1 MKRNIII
8 TGGAGFIGSHVVRLF
23 VNKYPEYNIIN
34 LDKLTYAGNL
44 ANLKDIE
51 NKPNYKFVKM
61 DICDFEAFYQLM
73 QDEKIDGIIHLAAES
88 HVDRSIKDPFTFART
103 NVMGTLSL
111 LQAAKLYWE
120 SQPTPY
126 VVEHEMADGSKL
138 KAQSRFYHISTDEVY
153 GALEM
158 NHPEGIPAPHQT
170 TASAHRSGLNAQGSL
185 AYGDEF
191 FYETTKYNPHSPY
204 SAAKASSDHFVR
216 AYHDTYGMPT
226 IVTNCSN
233 NYGPYQFPEKLIPL
247 FINNIRHRKPLPV
260 YGKGENVRDWLYVE
274 DHARAIDIIFHN
286 GKIAETYN
294 IGGFNEWKNIDIIK
308 TIIKTV
314 DIALGRVELTE
325 EQQKMNSSWLMAHGS
340 LPDEMFPDMSL
351 ITYVTDRLGHDARY
365 AIDSTKLQKELGWE
379 PSLQFEEG
387 IEKTVR
393 WYLDNQEWMDNITSG
408 EYEKYYEEMYAK
420 R

>member
-1 MKRNIII
+1 MNFERTLII

-23 VNKYPEYNIIN
+23 VNKYPNYKIIN

-51 NKPNYKFVKM
+51 DKPNYRFVKM
-61 DICDFEAFYQLM
+61 DICDFEGVLKLM
-73 QDEKIDGIIHLAAES
+73 QEERVDGIIHLAAES
-88 HVDRSIKDPFTFART
+88 HVDRSIKDPFTFAQT

-111 LQAAKLYWE
+111 LQAAKAAWE
-120 SQPTPY
+120 GAF
-126 VVEHEMADGSKL
+126 EGK
-138 KAQSRFYHISTDEVY
+138 RFYHISTDE
-153 GALEM
+153 
-158 NHPEGIPAPHQT
+158 
-170 TASAHRSGLNAQGSL
+170 
-185 AYGDEF
+185 
-191 FYETTKYNPHSPY
+191 PY

-216 AYHDTYGMPT
+216 AFHDTFGLPT

-260 YGKGENVRDWLYVE
+260 YGRGENVRDWLYVE
-274 DHARAIDIIFHN
+274 DHARAIDVIFHK

-308 TIIKTV
+308 VLINTT
-314 DIALGRVELTE
+314 DRLLGRKEGE
-325 EQQKMNSSWLMAHGS
+325 
-340 LPDEMFPDMSL
+340 DMDL
-351 ITYVTDRLGHDARY
+351 ITYVTDRAGHDLRY
-365 AIDSTKLQKELGWE
+365 AIDSSKLQRELGWE

-393 WYLDNQEWMDNITSG
+393 WYLDNQAWLDNVTSG
-408 EYEKYYEEMYAK
+408 DYQKYYENMYAG

>member
-1 MKRNIII
+1 MKRTIVI

-23 VNKYPEYNIIN
+23 VNKYPDYRIIN

-51 NKPNYKFVKM
+51 DKPNYKFVKM

-73 QDEKIDGIIHLAAES
+73 QDEKVDGIIHLAAES

-120 SQPTPY
+120 QFNYVMPVSDDLMPDSDASVMPDSDASVMPDSDRASQGIPC
-126 VVEHEMADGSKL
+126 
-138 KAQSRFYHISTDEVY
+138 RFYHISTDEVY
-153 GALEM
+153 GALTM
-158 NHPEGIPAPHQT
+158 NHPEGIEPPFK
-170 TASAHRSGLNAQGSL
+170 TAASSEGHK
-185 AYGDEF
+185 AYGDDF

-204 SAAKASSDHFVR
+204 SASKASSDHFVR

-247 FINNIRHRKPLPV
+247 FINNIRNRKPLPV
-260 YGKGENVRDWLYVE
+260 YGKGENVRDWLFVE
-274 DHARAIDIIFHN
+274 DHARAIDLIFHE

-294 IGGFNEWKNIDIIK
+294 IGGFNEWKNIDLIK
-308 TIIKTV
+308 VMIKTV
-314 DIALGRVELTE
+314 DRILGNPEG
-325 EQQKMNSSWLMAHGS
+325 HS
-340 LPDEMFPDMSL
+340 LDL

-365 AIDSTKLQKELGWE
+365 AIDST
-379 PSLQFEEG
+379 
-387 IEKTVR
+387 
-393 WYLDNQEWMDNITSG
+393 
-408 EYEKYYEEMYAK
+408 
-420 R
+420 

>member
-1 MKRNIII
+1 MQNIII

-23 VNKYPEYNIIN
+23 VNKYPEYKIIN

-51 NKPNYKFVKM
+51 DKPNYKFVKM
-61 DICDFEAFYQLM
+61 DICDFEGVLRLM
-73 QDEKIDGIIHLAAES
+73 QDEKVDGIIHLAAES
-88 HVDRSIKDPFTFART
+88 HVDRSIKDPFTFAQT

-111 LQAAKLYWE
+111 LQAAKAYWE
-120 SQPTPY
+120 SLPEKY
-126 VVEHEMADGSKL
+126 EGK
-138 KAQSRFYHISTDEVY
+138 RFYHISTDEVY
-153 GALEM
+153 GALQM
-158 NHPEGIPAPHQT
+158 THPEGIEPPFT
-170 TASAHRSGLNAQGSL
+170 TKASSGKHHL
-185 AYGDEF
+185 AYGEKF
-191 FYETTKYNPHSPY
+191 FTEDLKYQPHSPY

-216 AYHDTYGMPT
+216 AFHDSFGMPT

-247 FINNIRHRKPLPV
+247 FINNIRNRKPLPV
-260 YGKGENVRDWLYVE
+260 YGKGENVRDWLFVE
-274 DHARAIDIIFHN
+274 DHARAIDLIFHK
-286 GKIAETYN
+286 GFKDAEPSEQREQGQTGLNSAESRSRSNEVQTYN

-308 TIIKTV
+308 VLINTV
-314 DIALGRVELTE
+314 DRLLCRPEGA
-325 EQQKMNSSWLMAHGS
+325 
-340 LPDEMFPDMSL
+340 DMEL
-351 ITYVTDRLGHDARY
+351 ITYVTDRAGHDLRY

-393 WYLDNQEWMDNITSG
+393 WYLDNQEWLGNVTSG
-408 EYEKYYEEMYAK
+408 DYQKYYDNMYAN

>member
-1 MKRNIII
+1 MGRSIII

-23 VNKYPEYNIIN
+23 VNKYPNYRIIN
-34 LDKLTYAGNL
+34 VDKLTYAGNL

-51 NKPNYKFVKM
+51 DKPNYMFVKA
-61 DICDFEAFYQLM
+61 DICDFDKMLELM
-73 QDEKIDGIIHLAAES
+73 QTYAVDGVIHLAAES

-120 SQPTPY
+120 NRPEKY
-126 VVEHEMADGSKL
+126 EGK
-138 KAQSRFYHISTDEVY
+138 RFYHISTDEVY
-153 GALEM
+153 GALQM
-158 NHPEGIPAPHQT
+158 NRPEGVEPPFKT
-170 TASAHRSGLNAQGSL
+170 VASSEGHK
-185 AYGDEF
+185 AYGDDF
-191 FYETTKYNPHSPY
+191 FYESTKYNPHSPY
-204 SAAKASSDHFVR
+204 SASKASSDHFVR
-216 AYHDTYGMPT
+216 AFHDTYGMPT

-247 FINNIRHRKPLPV
+247 FINNIRNRKPLPV
-260 YGKGENVRDWLYVE
+260 YGKGENVRDWLFVE
-274 DHARAIDIIFHN
+274 DHARAIDVIFHE

-294 IGGFNEWKNIDIIK
+294 IGGFNEWKNIDLIK
-308 TIIKTV
+308 VMIRTV
-314 DIALGRVELTE
+314 DKILGNPEG
-325 EQQKMNSSWLMAHGS
+325 SSL
-340 LPDEMFPDMSL
+340 DL

-393 WYLDNQEWMDNITSG
+393 WYIDNQEWMDNITSG
-408 EYEKYYEEMYAK
+408 EYEKYYEDMYK
-420 R
+420 GR

>member
-1 MKRNIII
+1 MTKRTIII

-73 QDEKIDGIIHLAAES
+73 QDEQVDGIIHLAAES
-88 HVDRSIKDPFTFART
+88 HVDRSIKDPFTFAKT

-126 VVEHEMADGSKL
+126 KIVHESTDNS
-138 KAQSRFYHISTDEVY
+138 QQTTVNCRFYHISTDEVY
-153 GALEM
+153 GALKM
-158 NHPEGIPAPHQT
+158 NHPEGIETPFKT
-170 TASAHRSGLNAQGSL
+170 VASSEGHK

-191 FYETTKYNPHSPY
+191 FYETSKYNPHSPY

-294 IGGFNEWKNIDIIK
+294 IGGFNEWKNIDLIK
-308 TIIKTV
+308 VMIKTV
-314 DIALGRVELTE
+314 DRILGNPEG
-325 EQQKMNSSWLMAHGS
+325 HS
-340 LPDEMFPDMSL
+340 LDL

-393 WYLDNQEWMDNITSG
+393 WYLDNQEWMDNVTSG
-408 EYEKYYEEMYAK
+408 EYQKYYEEMYK
-420 R
+420 TN